1 MNEIELNG
9 ITSHYDQTRVLDDV
23 TFRIAQGE
31 LHTLLGPSGC
41 GKTTLLRLLGGFLQP
56 TAGRIF
62 LDGREITSLPPEKR
76 NMGIVFQN
84 YALFPHLNVEENV
97 AYGLKLHRI
106 NAAQVRE
113 TVRAQLDL
121 MGLWEC
127 RTRKIQELSG
137 GQQQRVAIA
146 RALAASPRILLLDEP
161 MSNLDVSLRIK
172 MRQELRQIQ
181 QKVGV
186 TTLFITHDQQE
197 ALAISDTMSVMH
209 DGRIEQT
216 GSPREIYESPKTSFV
231 ATFVGKTNML
241 DRAAMTALGG
251 HGEAETS
258 YLRPEQLVLEPVK
271 TAQTPL
277 PGQVIRV
284 HYQGAMVEYEV
295 KTDAG
300 ILCVLALNNHRGNGP
315 VVGGA
320 VFAGLRP

>member
-9 ITSHYDQTRVLDDV
+9 ITSHYGQTRVLDDV

-146 RALAASPRILLLDEP
+146 RALIAQPDIIFADEP
-161 MSNLDVSLRIK
+161 TGNLDNRSGSEVMEVLKNIWEDMDKSLVI
-172 MRQELRQIQ
+172 
-181 QKVGV
+181 
-186 TTLFITHDQQE
+186 ITHDSRIARMAKRQFH
-197 ALAISDTMSVMH
+197 IT
-209 DGRIEQT
+209 DGVLSE
-216 GSPREIYESPKTSFV
+216 V
-231 ATFVGKTNML
+231 
-241 DRAAMTALGG
+241 TAG
-251 HGEAETS
+251 
-258 YLRPEQLVLEPVK
+258 
-271 TAQTPL
+271 
-277 PGQVIRV
+277 
-284 HYQGAMVEYEV
+284 
-295 KTDAG
+295 
-300 ILCVLALNNHRGNGP
+300 
-315 VVGGA
+315 
-320 VFAGLRP
+320 